1 MSCNYQKSC
10 VEVYNNT
17 PTTINPTVN
26 GGVPAVFGN
35 TATRTGCSM
44 DVNTNGVTIEHG
56 GLYEFA
62 FDASYLNG
70 ATAGTLTAQL
80 YKDGSPVGSA
90 LANDELTANG
100 IGNMSFSTRLKVP
113 TCCAVQPVFTVVF
126 TGTLATAVTIQHV
139 VLGVTRLA

>member
-56 GLYEFA
+56 TFL
-62 FDASYLNG
+62 
-70 ATAGTLTAQL
+70 Q
-80 YKDGSPVGSA
+80 K
-90 LANDELTANG
+90 
-100 IGNMSFSTRLKVP
+100 
-113 TCCAVQPVFTVVF
+113 
-126 TGTLATAVTIQHV
+126 
-139 VLGVTRLA
+139 